1 MRSIQSIHNEILTAI
16 AANPVLANLNSTSNV
31 AIYRLFAYII
41 AAAMYV
47 HERLFDAHKKEVDTI
62 IFNQKGGRLPWYRT
76 MALAFQYGFDLI
88 DDTDKFDNTG
98 ATAEQI
104 EASKIIKNA
113 AVNESDD
120 ESRVIIKIATETAGE
135 LSPITAQ
142 QRDAV
147 ATYFKEIKWAGIKLT
162 IINYLPDL
170 LFLNLLIQ
178 RDPLVLDSNG
188 MSILNGNY
196 PVNDAI
202 QAYMRLLPFD
212 GEFVV
217 FDFLKYIQ
225 ANAEGVI
232 IPTAINVESS
242 FIDPA
247 LAAYGDPVSID
258 VKRIPESGYF
268 KVDNFDTINYVV

>member
-1 MRSIQSIHNEILTAI
+1 MRSIETIHNEILTAI

-76 MALAFQYGFDLI
+76 MALSFQYGFDLI
-88 DDTDKFDNTG
+88 PDTDKFDNTG

-120 ESRVIIKIATETAGE
+120 ESRVIIKIATETDGE
-135 LSPITAQ
+135 LAPISAQ

-178 RDPLVLDSNG
+178 RDPLVLDANG

-212 GEFVV
+212 GEFVI

-232 IPTAINVESS
+232 IPTAINIESS
-242 FIDPA
+242 FIDPV
-247 LAAYGDPVSID
+247 LAAYGEPVSIA